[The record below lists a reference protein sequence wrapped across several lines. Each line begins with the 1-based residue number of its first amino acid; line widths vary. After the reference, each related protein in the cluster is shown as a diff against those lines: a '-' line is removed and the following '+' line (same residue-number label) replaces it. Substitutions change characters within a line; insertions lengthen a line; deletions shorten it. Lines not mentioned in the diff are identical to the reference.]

1 MAGIKPTRPLI
12 GRLRRAPQNGRTAPA
27 VQKNGNSRHVSPIC
41 TSLVQKCGSENL
53 ENIHTFLKLVWRL
66 IFTSEVIQ
74 MWLDDF
80 FLIIC
85 MRDSPSED
93 ILTIWTYSVQKCCL
107 ENLQNIHFFLKLVW
121 RLILT
126 SEVIKMRSED
136 FFFKICL
143 RGIPTEDILSICTTL
158 DQK

>member
-1 MAGIKPTRPLI
+1 M
-12 GRLRRAPQNGRTAPA
+12 
-27 VQKNGNSRHVSPIC
+27 
-41 TSLVQKCGSENL
+41 
-53 ENIHTFLKLVWRL
+53 
-66 IFTSEVIQ
+66 TSEVIQ
-74 MWLDDF
+74 IRLDDF
-80 FLIIC
+80 FLVIC
-85 MRDSPSED
+85 MRDSPNEG

-143 RGIPTEDILSICTTL
+143 RGRPIEDILSICTTL
-158 DQK
+158 DEK

>member
-1 MAGIKPTRPLI
+1 MILA
-12 GRLRRAPQNGRTAPA
+12 
-27 VQKNGNSRHVSPIC
+27 SS
-41 TSLVQKCGSENL
+41 
-53 ENIHTFLKLVWRL
+53 
-66 IFTSEVIQ
+66 VIQ
-74 MWLDDF
+74 MKFNDF
-80 FLIIC
+80 FLNIC
-85 MRDSPSED
+85 MRDIENEG

-126 SEVIKMRSED
+126 SEVIQMRLDD

-143 RGIPTEDILSICTTL
+143 RGIPTEDILSVCATL